1 LGLRK
6 VARKLYLSFAR
17 SLNIRDVN
25 LELAVISREP
35 RYKAGITNI
44 FGKPFKYHDGL
55 SFTATYKEIF
65 QTHIY
70 EFAPSE
76 NSRTILDCGANM
88 GLSVLYFAQNY
99 PNHRIIAFEPDP
111 AIFALLQENINTFG
125 FSNVVLFN
133 KAVWNKEETLTFFT
147 DNGMGGRV
155 ANSYIGKQPSTIDAI
170 RLRDFINSDVDF
182 LKIDIEGAEDAV
194 LRDCADLL
202 SGVHNIFFEYHN
214 DINKPQTLHELLQIV
229 KEQGFHY
236 YIKESYTRKRP
247 FIDTE
252 LTCEAFDMAINVFC
266 YRSTSHD
273 QHSQRLV

>member
-1 LGLRK
+1 MGLRK
-6 VARKLYLSFAR
+6 VARKLILRLSR
-17 SLNIRDVN
+17 SLSIRDVE
-25 LELAVISREP
+25 LELSVISREP
-35 RYKAGITNI
+35 RYKVGSTTI

-70 EFAPSE
+70 QFTPSE

-99 PNHRIIAFEPDP
+99 PGYRIIAFEPDA
-111 AIFALLQENINTFG
+111 AIFDLLQENMNTFG
-125 FSNVVLFN
+125 FSNVVLYN
-133 KAVWNKEETLTFFT
+133 KAVWDKEETLTFFT

-155 ANSYIGKQPSTIDAI
+155 KNSYTGQQPSTIDAI
-170 RLRDFINSDVDF
+170 RLRNHINDDVDF

-202 SGVHNIFFEYHN
+202 SVVKNIFFEYHN
-214 DINKPQTLHELLQIV
+214 DINKPQTLHELLKIV

-236 YIKESYTRKRP
+236 YIKESYTRNRP
-247 FIDTE
+247 FIDVE
-252 LTCEAFDMAINVFC
+252 LTCEVFDMAINVFC
-266 YRSTSHD
+266 YKSTSID
-273 QHSQRLV
+273 QHSQHLV